1 MNTKKSI
8 CSISFG
14 KTFCLSVLAVTFFNV
29 SVFGQDIH
37 FSQFDETQLQLNPA
51 DAGVQHDVRIVT
63 NYKNQW
69 QSVGSPYKTFALS
82 GDVRLLRDK
91 KHYMGLGFDLFSD
104 KAGDANLKST
114 QANLSLSGIIN
125 VSEYSKI
132 SAGLMT
138 GFSQR
143 SITVDGL
150 EWGSQ
155 YNGMNYDGALPT
167 GETATA
173 QAFNFV
179 DLGAGIQYSYGNS
192 EMYISANDARRINI
206 GVSVFHPHNPSYT
219 FYGDSKEILHAKYVF
234 HGNAAIGVKNTNLV
248 LKPSYIVLLQGA
260 TREVTPGLTFQYIL
274 QEASK
279 YTKNKKPAAFSI
291 GGYYRLQDA
300 FIAVAKFE
308 YSNYS
313 IGFSYDI
320 NLSKLKT
327 VSKARGGFE
336 ISLRFISP
344 SAFGKRISGKSKFI

>member
-1 MNTKKSI
+1 MKTKFAKQYSNSI
-8 CSISFG
+8 LLCVFLITCISV
-14 KTFCLSVLAVTFFNV
+14 TSVA
-29 SVFGQDIH
+29 QDIH

-51 DAGVQHDVRIVT
+51 DAGVQHEVRVVT

-82 GDVRLLRDK
+82 ADARLLKDK
-91 KHYMGLGFDLFSD
+91 KHHLGLGVDVFSD
-104 KAGDANLKST
+104 KAGDANLKSN
-114 QANLSLSGIIN
+114 QVNLSLSGVIN
-125 VSEYSKI
+125 VSQYSKV

-138 GFSQR
+138 GFGQR
-143 SITVDGL
+143 SITLDGL

-155 YNGMNYDGALPT
+155 YDGMNYNAALPT
-167 GETATA
+167 GETAIPQT
-173 QAFNFV
+173 FSFV

-206 GVSVFHPHNPSYT
+206 GASIFHPHNPNYT
-219 FYGDSKEILHAKYVF
+219 FYGDSRQILHTKYVF

-248 LKPSYIVLLQGA
+248 LKPSYIVFLQGA
-260 TREVTPGLTFQYIL
+260 TKEITPGLTFQYIL
-274 QEASK
+274 QEGSK

-291 GGYYRLQDA
+291 GGYYRVQDA

-308 YSNYS
+308 YANYS
-313 IGFSYDI
+313 IGLSYDV

-344 SAFGKRISGKSKFI
+344 SAFSKRLSGRSKFI

>member
-1 MNTKKSI
+1 MKTKFTKQHALKLFL
-8 CSISFG
+8 CGLIS
-14 KTFCLSVLAVTFFNV
+14 TLLSVSGIA
-29 SVFGQDIH
+29 QDIH

-51 DAGVQHDVRIVT
+51 DAGVQHEVRVVT

-82 GDVRLLRDK
+82 ADARLLKDK
-91 KHYMGLGFDLFSD
+91 KHHLGLGVDVFSD
-104 KAGDANLKST
+104 KAGDANLKSN
-114 QANLSLSGIIN
+114 QVNLSLSGVIN
-125 VSEYSKI
+125 VSQYSKV

-138 GFSQR
+138 GFGQR
-143 SITVDGL
+143 SITLDGL

-155 YNGMNYDGALPT
+155 YDGMNYNAALPT
-167 GETATA
+167 GETAIPQT
-173 QAFNFV
+173 FSFV

-206 GVSVFHPHNPSYT
+206 GASIFHPHNPNYT
-219 FYGDSKEILHAKYVF
+219 FYGDSRQILHTKYVF

-248 LKPSYIVLLQGA
+248 LKPSYIVFLQGA
-260 TREVTPGLTFQYIL
+260 TKEITPGLTFQYIL
-274 QEASK
+274 QEGSK

-308 YSNYS
+308 YANYS
-313 IGFSYDI
+313 IGLSYDV

-344 SAFGKRISGKSKFI
+344 SAFSKRLSGRSKFI